1 MHLIALFDSIKVG
14 RSEALVSYSSDD
26 LLQLKNEEGQ
36 SVLHIA
42 VEHGQIKLLDI
53 IKTLCPKLYQIRNK
67 NDRTPAELA
76 CALGKLK
83 VLQWIVVN
91 GPVQPG
97 IKSDS
102 SDNYP
107 NLLQIAGD
115 GDYYHYYFLL

>member
-26 LLQLKNEEGQ
+26 LLELKNEEGQ
-36 SVLHIA
+36 TVLHIA

-53 IKTLCPKLYQIRNK
+53 IKSLCPKLYQIRNK
-67 NDRTPAELA
+67 DGRLPVELA

-91 GPVQPG
+91 SPVQPG
-97 IKSDS
+97 IKSES
-102 SDNYP
+102 SEKYP
-107 NLLQIAGD
+107 NLLQISGME
-115 GDYYHYYFLL
+115 DYSHDCFL